1 MSNNDRTDR
10 GGRGNGQQ
18 GTGGLDNGQ
27 AVGAPDPQGRQPHLG
42 NAANR
47 SAHSAPGGT
56 GETEGNGERRITTP
70 GDHEELDALDAKRTT
85 SHHDRLR
92 TIEAA
97 DDRTEALNPHRGA
110 AANDASGNLRDV
122 LAGPVSNEG
131 YVSGA
136 RHETPILGA
145 TDDDA
150 DNM

>member
-10 GGRGNGQQ
+10 SGRGNGQQ

-27 AVGAPDPQGRQPHLG
+27 AIGAPDPQGRQPHLG
-42 NAANR
+42 NAADR

-56 GETEGNGERRITTP
+56 GETEGNSERRISSP
-70 GDHEELDALDAKRTT
+70 ADREELDALDSNRTA

-110 AANDASGNLRDV
+110 ASDASDDLGEV

-136 RHETPILGA
+136 QRETPILGA

>member
-10 GGRGNGQQ
+10 SGRGNGQQ
-18 GTGGLDNGQ
+18 GTGGLDNGR
-27 AVGAPDPQGRQPHLG
+27 AIGTPDPQGRQPHLG

-47 SAHSAPGGT
+47 SVDSAPGGT
-56 GETEGNGERRITTP
+56 GETEGNSERRITAP
-70 GDHEELDALDAKRTT
+70 NDHLELDALDSKRDA
-85 SHHDRLR
+85 SHRDRLR

-97 DDRTEALNPHRGA
+97 DDRTEALNPHRA
-110 AANDASGNLRDV
+110 AAASDASGSLGEV
-122 LAGPVSNEG
+122 LSGPVSNEG

-136 RHETPILGA
+136 QHETPILGA